1 MGFLAK
7 LFGGT
12 DINDALKEVQSTA
25 GAILV
30 DVRNSDE
37 FASGHIPGAVNIS
50 VDRIFDIA
58 SLTGDKDA
66 PIYTYC
72 LTGRRSG
79 RAVAAL
85 KSAGYTNVKNIGGI
99 NSYRGPVERGTK

>member
-7 LFGGT
+7 LFGVT
-12 DINDALKEVQSTA
+12 DINEALKEVKSA
-25 GAILV
+25 DGAILV
-30 DVRNSDE
+30 DVRNADE
-37 FASGHIPGAVNIS
+37 YASGRVPGAINIA
-50 VDRIFDIA
+50 VDRILDIK
-58 SLTGDKDA
+58 SVVSSKDA

-85 KSAGYTNVKNIGGI
+85 KSAGYTNVRNIGGI
-99 NSYRGPVERGTK
+99 NSYRGPKEN

>member
-12 DINDALKEVQSTA
+12 DINEALKEVQSA
-25 GAILV
+25 ESAVLV
-30 DVRNSDE
+30 DVRNADE
-37 FASGHIPGAVNIS
+37 FASGHIPGAVNIA

-85 KSAGYTNVKNIGGI
+85 KNAGYTNVKNIGGI
-99 NSYRGPVERGTK
+99 NRGPVERGTK

>member
-1 MGFLAK
+1 MGILDK

-12 DINDALKEVQSTA
+12 NINTALEEVSSTES
-25 GAILV
+25 AILI
-30 DVRNSDE
+30 DVRGADE
-37 FASGHIPGAVNIS
+37 YASGHIPGAVNLD
-50 VDRIFDIA
+50 VNRIGDIGKIV
-58 SLTGDKDA
+58 TDKNA

-85 KSAGYTNVKNIGGI
+85 KNAGYTNVKNIGGI
-99 NSYRGPVERGTK
+99 SKYKGPKENG

>member
-1 MGFLAK
+1 MGILDK

-12 DINDALKEVQSTA
+12 NINTALEEVRNTE
-25 GAILV
+25 GAILL
-30 DVRNSDE
+30 DVRGTYE
-37 FASGHIPGAVNIS
+37 YAVGHIPGAVNLDVNRIGEIGS
-50 VDRIFDIA
+50 VV
-58 SLTGDKDA
+58 SDKNA

-85 KSAGYTNVKNIGGI
+85 RDVGYTNVKNIGGI
-99 NSYRGPVERGTK
+99 NKYRGPKTNG